1 MFVTLQFRSITNLV
15 SLSAA
20 AIPQL
25 IMKHC
30 GPTLE
35 SADHLLDLFRTEHAQ
50 YVDLQYIVHLIRLLA
65 CATQSPVKV

>member
-15 SLSAA
+15 CLSAA

-25 IMKHC
+25 ITEHC

-35 SADHLLDLFRTEHAQ
+35 SADHARWFGVHVLTSH
-50 YVDLQYIVHLIRLLA
+50 YIYLISFLIRLLA
-65 CATQSPVKV
+65 CAAQSPVKV